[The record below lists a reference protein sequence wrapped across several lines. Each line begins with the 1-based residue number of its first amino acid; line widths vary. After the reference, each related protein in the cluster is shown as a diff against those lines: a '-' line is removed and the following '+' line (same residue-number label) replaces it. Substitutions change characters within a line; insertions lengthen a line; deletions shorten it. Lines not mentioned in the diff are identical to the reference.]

1 MFGFHLCFLLEGAT
15 WISKMA
21 ANLTEEDAVT
31 VTLDDLIPI
40 MPFKEAILKV
50 DIEMHEPFAIIGNTI
65 LLHVLLTSKLFN
77 KII

>member
-1 MFGFHLCFLLEGAT
+1 
-15 WISKMA
+15 MA

-50 DIEMHEPFAIIGNTI
+50 DIETHEPFAIIGIKFIANGI
-65 LLHVLLTSKLFN
+65 
-77 KII
+77 